1 MILAVL
7 QSSTILL
14 IAFAVVSLIGRR
26 LSAATRHWILTVALF
41 ASAVVP
47 LLGSMVPSINIRLG
61 RFTHVVAGFS
71 PRPLPPRQET
81 RAEARDY
88 ISDSTIASSIHKSAG
103 TQGFAAFVLWV
114 CGTLVAVVF
123 FISGMLRV
131 SSVTGHAQLVANG
144 QLKRMAD
151 QTAHDLRIKRPIQLL
166 QNQRAILGTWGIV
179 RPAVLLPEDV
189 DTWSADRLRIV
200 ITHEL
205 AHIKRMDWPVQIVAE
220 LARAAYWFNPLFWF
234 LCRRLRSESELACD
248 DVVLNAG
255 YDAGDYATHLLELAR
270 ASKTRRRT
278 WSPVL
283 AMAQP
288 PHLERRF
295 IAMLNPSIN
304 RTPVNRV
311 VVIVTCVLALLV
323 TIPLAAVQAREEIK
337 PPLIASPPA
346 ALGPL
351 SVVKV
356 AAATAA
362 TSAPRKTAAKPAPA
376 QGLGSLSGA
385 VSDWTGA
392 VIPGVRLTI
401 FSRTVNGNS
410 VTETEVETRPSDETG
425 AFNFPAL
432 TPGQYSLIAELP
444 GFSTYRSVLQIE
456 LGQTLKEKVTLSV
469 GGVTQRVVVTA
480 VGQPKPAS
488 FPGTPQ
494 RIRVG
499 GNVIAANLIS
509 QVKPFYPQSA
519 RDAGIEG
526 IVHLQGL
533 IGTDGT
539 LIGLSPLNFINA
551 DLMNAAMDAVR
562 QWRYKPTLLNNE
574 PVQVLTTIDVE
585 FKLAQ

>member
-1 MILAVL
+1 MFIIAGMLRIFVLMRHTAILVESRCEKAMDE
-7 QSSTILL
+7 
-14 IAFAVVSLIGRR
+14 IGRR
-26 LSAATRHWILTVALF
+26 F
-41 ASAVVP
+41 
-47 LLGSMVPSINIRLG
+47 G
-61 RFTHVVAGFS
+61 
-71 PRPLPPRQET
+71 
-81 RAEARDY
+81 
-88 ISDSTIASSIHKSAG
+88 
-103 TQGFAAFVLWV
+103 
-114 CGTLVAVVF
+114 
-123 FISGMLRV
+123 
-131 SSVTGHAQLVANG
+131 
-144 QLKRMAD
+144 
-151 QTAHDLRIKRPIQLL
+151 IKRRVRLFH
-166 QNQRAILGTWGIV
+166 NKRAILGTWGII
-179 RPAVLLPEDV
+179 RPGILLPHDV
-189 DTWSADRLRIV
+189 GAWTDDRLRV
-200 ITHEL
+200 VLTHEV
-205 AHIKRMDWPVQIVAE
+205 AHIKRLDWLVQIFAE

-234 LCRRLRSESELACD
+234 LCRRLRAESEHACD

-255 YDAGDYATHLLELAR
+255 FDAKDYATHLLELAR
-270 ASKTRRRT
+270 SLKTSGRN

-304 RTPVNRV
+304 RKSLNRTAV
-311 VVIVTCVLALLV
+311 VVTCILALLV
-323 TIPLAAVQAREEIK
+323 MIPLGGVQAREELK
-337 PPLIASPPA
+337 PPLVSLPLPAPSPA
-346 ALGPL
+346 AVSAGKTAAAAPRPVLR
-351 SVVKV
+351 KV
-356 AAATAA
+356 AAI
-362 TSAPRKTAAKPAPA
+362 RAPA
-376 QGLGSLSGA
+376 QGLGSLSGT

-392 VIPGVRLTI
+392 VIPGVSLTV
-401 FSRTVNGNS
+401 FSRTVSGNS
-410 VTETEVETRPSDETG
+410 VTETEIETRISDQAG

-432 TPGQYSLIAELP
+432 TQGQYSLKAELP
-444 GFSTYRSVLQIE
+444 GFSTYRSILQIE

-469 GGVTQRVVVTA
+469 GGITQRVVVTA
-480 VGQPKPAS
+480 VGQPRPAA

-539 LIGLSPLNFINA
+539 LIGLSPLNFVNN
-551 DLMNAAMDAVR
+551 DLLNAAMDAVR

>member
-1 MILAVL
+1 
-7 QSSTILL
+7 
-14 IAFAVVSLIGRR
+14 
-26 LSAATRHWILTVALF
+26 
-41 ASAVVP
+41 
-47 LLGSMVPSINIRLG
+47 
-61 RFTHVVAGFS
+61 
-71 PRPLPPRQET
+71 
-81 RAEARDY
+81 
-88 ISDSTIASSIHKSAG
+88 
-103 TQGFAAFVLWV
+103 
-114 CGTLVAVVF
+114 
-123 FISGMLRV
+123 
-131 SSVTGHAQLVANG
+131 
-144 QLKRMAD
+144 
-151 QTAHDLRIKRPIQLL
+151 
-166 QNQRAILGTWGIV
+166 
-179 RPAVLLPEDV
+179 
-189 DTWSADRLRIV
+189 
-200 ITHEL
+200 
-205 AHIKRMDWPVQIVAE
+205 
-220 LARAAYWFNPLFWF
+220 
-234 LCRRLRSESELACD
+234 
-248 DVVLNAG
+248 
-255 YDAGDYATHLLELAR
+255 
-270 ASKTRRRT
+270 
-278 WSPVL
+278 
-283 AMAQP
+283 
-288 PHLERRF
+288 
-295 IAMLNPSIN
+295 
-304 RTPVNRV
+304 
-311 VVIVTCVLALLV
+311 
-323 TIPLAAVQAREEIK
+323 
-337 PPLIASPPA
+337 
-346 ALGPL
+346 
-351 SVVKV
+351 V

-362 TSAPRKTAAKPAPA
+362 TSAPRKTAAKPAPAA

-401 FSRTVNGNS
+401 FSRIVNGNS

-432 TPGQYSLIAELP
+432 TPGQYSLIAQLP

-456 LGQTLKEKVTLSV
+456 LGQTLREKVTLSV

-480 VGQPKPAS
+480 VGQPKPA

-551 DLMNAAMDAVR
+551 DLMNAAMDAVQ

>member
-1 MILAVL
+1 
-7 QSSTILL
+7 
-14 IAFAVVSLIGRR
+14 
-26 LSAATRHWILTVALF
+26 
-41 ASAVVP
+41 
-47 LLGSMVPSINIRLG
+47 
-61 RFTHVVAGFS
+61 
-71 PRPLPPRQET
+71 
-81 RAEARDY
+81 
-88 ISDSTIASSIHKSAG
+88 
-103 TQGFAAFVLWV
+103 
-114 CGTLVAVVF
+114 
-123 FISGMLRV
+123 
-131 SSVTGHAQLVANG
+131 
-144 QLKRMAD
+144 
-151 QTAHDLRIKRPIQLL
+151 
-166 QNQRAILGTWGIV
+166 
-179 RPAVLLPEDV
+179 
-189 DTWSADRLRIV
+189 
-200 ITHEL
+200 
-205 AHIKRMDWPVQIVAE
+205 
-220 LARAAYWFNPLFWF
+220 
-234 LCRRLRSESELACD
+234 
-248 DVVLNAG
+248 
-255 YDAGDYATHLLELAR
+255 
-270 ASKTRRRT
+270 
-278 WSPVL
+278 
-283 AMAQP
+283 MAQP

-311 VVIVTCVLALLV
+311 AVIVTCFLALLV

-346 ALGPL
+346 APGPV

-356 AAATAA
+356 AAPTAA

-410 VTETEVETRPSDETG
+410 VTETEVETRPSDQTG